1 MKQRK
6 FREFLQRAQELEL
19 IRRNSEN
26 KRLLRADKN
35 GYCQEDGELLDLV
48 RAGYLN
54 SINLLIDEKFAALQT
69 SMTNVSSGIDRL
81 DSTFCKQT
89 DLFVNQMQ
97 DLPNSISTAVLGALG
112 SSLGRGGAQSQQWR
126 SQPLLSPL
134 TPNSSAAL
142 GRTGPGHVTVTNPP
156 PQSRNTST
164 VKKSNILKKP
174 PEG

>member
-6 FREFLQRAQELEL
+6 FCEFLQRAQELEL
-19 IRRNSEN
+19 IQRNSEN
-26 KRLLRADKN
+26 KRPLRADKN
-35 GYCQEDGELLDLV
+35 RYCQEDCELLDLV

-69 SMTNVSSGIDRL
+69 SMITVSSGLDRL

-89 DLFVNQMQ
+89 DLFLNQMQ
-97 DLPNSISTAVLGALG
+97 DLPNSISTAIVGALG

-156 PQSRNTST
+156 PSFAEYFNC
-164 VKKSNILKKP
+164 KKIRTF
-174 PEG
+174 